1 MSNSGKN
8 NQDSGNSVPSGHSSE
23 SVLVRLQR
31 ILPAKFIGRVV
42 RRVALSQQVQLK
54 NTLIKSFIRL
64 YNVELSDA
72 LNSDPESYKSFND
85 FFTRELKPGARPI
98 DESSNAVCSP
108 ADGTLAEFGSIRGS
122 QMIQAKGI
130 HYTIEQLFAGQA
142 LSAQQFTN
150 GTFATVYLAPYNYHR
165 IHMPLAGTL
174 TESIYVPGKLLS
186 VNAATTAEVQG
197 LYAENERLIH
207 IFKSDSGPFAV
218 IMVGAL
224 NVGSMTTAWGGEIPR
239 HVRKNGH
246 HFLHT
251 NGDPN
256 THYQKGDY
264 LGHFNLGSTVI
275 FIAGAEQV
283 NWESNLEPGMTTWV
297 GERMGHRQ

>member
-1 MSNSGKN
+1 MSNAGKN
-8 NQDSGNSVPSGHSSE
+8 NLENGNSVPSGHSSE
-23 SVLVRLQR
+23 SLLVRLQR
-31 ILPAKFIGRVV
+31 ILPAKFIGRIV
-42 RRVALSQQVQLK
+42 RRAALSQQVQFK
-54 NTLIKSFIRL
+54 NILIKSFISL
-64 YNVELSDA
+64 YNVDLSDA

-85 FFTRELKPGARPI
+85 FFTRELKAGARPI

-130 HYTIEQLFAGQA
+130 HYTIEQLFAGQE
-142 LSAQQFTN
+142 LSAQQFTS

-165 IHMPLAGTL
+165 VHMPLAGTL
-174 TESIYVPGKLLS
+174 IESIYVPGKLLS

-207 IFKSDSGPFAV
+207 IFKSDGGPFAV

-224 NVGSMTTAWGGEIPR
+224 NVGSMTTAWGGEIPP
-239 HVRKNGH
+239 HVRNNVRH
-246 HFLHT
+246 IVHT
-251 NGDPN
+251 SDEPN
-256 THYQKGDY
+256 IHYQKGDY

-275 FIAGAEQV
+275 FIAGAEQI
-283 NWESNLEPGMTTWV
+283 NWESNLKPGMTTWV
-297 GERMGHRQ
+297 GERMGHRN